1 MSGRPHTHRTIV
13 VLLASLALVAAV
25 AQPVRA
31 DDTPPADEAIEQGR
45 EALASPWIDPPWYDA
60 EQDGLRRVRVW
71 SSLGWEWDLDWLGGT
86 GWVRYVIWGL
96 AGLVLLG
103 ILVLLIR
110 VYWYGRRASP
120 LAQASAEPASA
131 RGEAMIEA
139 LPFPLERRPVNL
151 LDEARRRYE
160 AGDYAQAIVFLFSH
174 QLVELDRRR
183 LIHLTR
189 GKTNRQYLRELLSHP
204 TLHALVEPTMVAF
217 EEVFFG
223 NRPLERERFERCWRG
238 LDQFNAQLQTEAS

>member
-1 MSGRPHTHRTIV
+1 MSRRPHTHRLFLA
-13 VLLASLALVAAV
+13 LLASLALVAAI
-25 AQPVRA
+25 ARPARA
-31 DDTPPADEAIEQGR
+31 DETPPADEAIEQGR

-60 EQDGLRRVRVW
+60 EQDDLRRVRVW
-71 SSLGWEWDLDWLGGT
+71 SSWGLEWNGDWLGEM
-86 GWVRYVIWGL
+86 GWLRYVLWGL
-96 AGLVLLG
+96 IGLVLLG
-103 ILVLLIR
+103 VIVLLIR
-110 VYWYGRRASP
+110 VYWYGRSATPLPKATADQATAS
-120 LAQASAEPASA
+120 
-131 RGEAMIEA
+131 GEAMIEA

-160 AGDYAQAIVFLFSH
+160 AGDYAKAVVFLFSH

-189 GKTNRQYLRELLSHP
+189 GKTNRQYLRELLAHP

-223 NRPLERERFERCWRG
+223 NRPLERERFEQCWRG
-238 LDQFNAQLQTEAS
+238 LDQFNAHLQTEAS